1 MKDTAIIWLKRF
13 GRTVGVV
20 ALLTGAWAGYL
31 RLSGNF
37 HPIEEGVI
45 YRSAQL
51 SGSQFAERIRENGIK
66 TIVNLRGN
74 NTGRSWYDDEIRA
87 SEATGV
93 RHIDYPINSGRELT
107 DDQVAELTNILS
119 SAARPVLIHCEAG
132 SDRTGLTS
140 ALYEL
145 LVAKRSF
152 AEASAQLSFRYGHF
166 PWLGSRTV
174 AMDRTFERVA
184 AKLKTASGSD

>member
-1 MKDTAIIWLKRF
+1 MKDFAFKWLKRV
-13 GRTVGVV
+13 GKTIGVV
-20 ALLTGAWAGYL
+20 ALVAGAWAGYL

-37 HPIEEGVI
+37 HSIEQGAI

-66 TIVNLRGN
+66 TILNLRGN
-74 NTGRSWYDDEIRA
+74 NAGRSWYDEEIKA
-87 SEATGV
+87 SEMAGV
-93 RHIDYPINSGRELT
+93 RHIDYPISSGRELT
-107 DDQVAELTNILS
+107 DDQVNELTGILR
-119 SAARPVLIHCEAG
+119 SAPRPLLIHCEAG

-145 LVAKRSF
+145 LVAKRSL

-184 AKLKTASGSD
+184 EKLKTAGGSD

>member
-1 MKDTAIIWLKRF
+1 MKNTGIIWLKRL

-20 ALLTGAWAGYL
+20 ALVTLAWAGYL

-51 SGSQFAERIRENGIK
+51 SGRQFVERIRENGIK
-66 TIVNLRGN
+66 TIINLRGN

-87 SEATGV
+87 SVTAGIQ
-93 RHIDYPINSGRELT
+93 HIDYPISSGRELT
-107 DDQVAELTNILS
+107 DDQVMELTGLLRT
-119 SAARPVLIHCEAG
+119 AARPLLIHCEAG

-145 LVAKRSF
+145 LVARRSV
-152 AEASAQLSFRYGHF
+152 AEASSQLSFRFGHF
-166 PWLGSRTV
+166 PWLGSRTI
-174 AMDRTFERVA
+174 AMDRTFARVVSR
-184 AKLKTASGSD
+184 LKTVSGID

>member
-13 GRTVGVV
+13 GRTVGIV

-74 NTGRSWYDDEIRA
+74 NTGRPWYDEEIKVSTA
-87 SEATGV
+87 AGIQ
-93 RHIDYPINSGRELT
+93 HIDYPISSGRELT
-107 DDQVAELTNILS
+107 DDQVTELTGILRD
-119 SAARPVLIHCEAG
+119 AARPLLIHCEGG

-174 AMDRTFERVA
+174 AMDQTFERVA
-184 AKLKTASGSD
+184 SKLKTAGEAD